1 MNYLKFLAKKLLGG
15 LAMVYVV
22 VTFTFFLIRLMPGN
36 PVLARLTSLL
46 QSGVPYQAA
55 KQQVAAMYGFMPHGP
70 LIVQYFDYLGQLLHL
85 NLGLSIA
92 YAGVSVTHI
101 LMSAAPWTIFMV
113 LLGLFFSFI
122 LGVAAGVVAAVWRN
136 SIIGQSSTFL
146 ATLLHGIPQFMLALA
161 FLYLFTTEWRLFPF
175 GAPYDAAIHPGFSP
189 AFVGSVAYHAILP
202 ILAYAISGYGG
213 WTLAMKSSVISVLGD
228 EYILA
233 AELRGLTRGI
243 RIRYVARNAFLP
255 LFTSLTLSLGFMFGG
270 AIVIETIFDYPG
282 LGYLLNNSI
291 GAQDY
296 PVMQGAF
303 LIITAAV
310 IVSNILAD
318 LLYSLID
325 PRIRRA

>member
-1 MNYLKFLAKKLLGG
+1 MSFFKLIAKKILGG
-15 LAMVYVV
+15 LVMIYVV
-22 VTFTFFLIRLMPGN
+22 VTFTFFLIRMMPGN
-36 PVLARLTSLL
+36 PVLARLTALL
-46 QSGVPYQAA
+46 QSGVPYQMA
-55 KQQVAAMYGFMPHGP
+55 KQEVAAMYGFMPRGP
-70 LIVQYFDYLGQLLHL
+70 LIVQYFEYLGQLLHF
-85 NLGLSIA
+85 NLGLSIT

-101 LMSAAPWTIFMV
+101 IMSAAPWTIFMV
-113 LLGLFFSFI
+113 LLGLFFSFV

-136 SIIGQSSTFL
+136 SVIGQSSTFL

-161 FLYLFTTEWRLFPF
+161 FLYLFTTEWRVFPF
-175 GAPYDAAIHPGFSP
+175 GAPYDAAIHPGFTLP
-189 AFVGSVAYHAILP
+189 FMGSIAYHAILP
-202 ILAYAISGYGG
+202 IFAYAISGYGG

-243 RIRYVARNAFLP
+243 RMRYIARNAFLP

-291 GAQDY
+291 GSQDY

-303 LIITAAV
+303 LIITMAV